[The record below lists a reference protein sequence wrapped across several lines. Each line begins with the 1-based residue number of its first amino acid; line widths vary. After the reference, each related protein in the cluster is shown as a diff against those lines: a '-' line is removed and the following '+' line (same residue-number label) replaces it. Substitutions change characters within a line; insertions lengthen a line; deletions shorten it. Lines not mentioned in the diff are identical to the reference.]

1 MKALL
6 LSAGQG
12 KRCLPLTNRLPKCL
26 LPVGA
31 DHTILSWQL
40 ASLAAAGIRE
50 AVIVTG
56 FEAGKVERELAQQ
69 TGIPAY
75 TVYNPFYDISDNLA
89 SVWCALGELAEDYL
103 LINGDTLF
111 APAVPERLLAA
122 RGEITVTISQKP
134 HYDADDMKVLSTGG
148 RVGRIGKRVDAGS
161 ADGEA
166 IGLTLLRGE
175 GRDRFAGRIR
185 NALRTS
191 GGRNL
196 WYPAALDEIARR
208 DGLATCMA
216 APDEWCEVDE
226 PEDLEHAGHAVR
238 RWRAEGSDQATGGVA
253 AVS

>member
-26 LPVGA
+26 LPVDA

-40 ASLAAAGIRE
+40 AALANAGIRE
-50 AVIVTG
+50 AAIVTG
-56 FEAGKVERELAQQ
+56 FEAGKVERELARQ
-69 TGIPAY
+69 TGMPAY
-75 TVYNPFYDISDNLA
+75 TIYNPFYDISDNLA
-89 SVWCALGELAEDYL
+89 SVWCALGETAEDYL

-111 APAVPERLLAA
+111 SPAVPERLVAA
-122 RGEITVTISQKP
+122 HGEITVTISQKA
-134 HYDADDMKVLSTGG
+134 HYDADDMKVRSTEGH
-148 RVGRIGKRVDAGS
+148 VGRIGKDLDAGS

-166 IGLTLLRGE
+166 IGITLFRGD

-185 NALRTS
+185 NALRTA

-196 WYPAALDEIARR
+196 WYPAALDEIARS

-226 PEDLEHAGHAVR
+226 PADLEHARDAVR
-238 RWRAEGSDQATGGVA
+238 RWRAEKSDQATGLA